1 MIRFIC
7 DTCERVKS
15 PNEVWLLGLAAE
27 AVAPTA
33 ARREVTI
40 LPVWDR
46 DRAVHSLAVHF
57 CSEKCKDRYVTRL
70 FGDEV
75 VEGETVRIVP
85 RTRIKPARVKPTK
98 IVSRRRTRR
107 KRVA

>member
-1 MIRFIC
+1 MIRFVC
-7 DTCERVKS
+7 DSCERVKDLTQI
-15 PNEVWLLGLAAE
+15 WILGLAAE

-40 LPVWDR
+40 LPAWDR

-57 CSEKCKDRYVTRL
+57 CSERCKDRYVTRL

-85 RTRIKPARVKPTK
+85 RTRITRNVKTTT
-98 IVSRRRTRR
+98 RRRPRTRR
-107 KRVA
+107 KRA

>member
-1 MIRFIC
+1 MIRFVC
-7 DTCERVKS
+7 DSCERIKS
-15 PNEVWLLGLAAE
+15 PKEIWLLGLAAE

-40 LPVWDR
+40 LPAWDR

-57 CSEKCKDRYVTRL
+57 CSARCKDRYVTRL

-85 RTRIKPARVKPTK
+85 RAKITATGARTTTR
-98 IVSRRRTRR
+98 RRARTRR
-107 KRVA
+107 KRAA

>member
-1 MIRFIC
+1 MIRFVC
-7 DTCERVKS
+7 DSCERVKS
-15 PNEVWLLGLAAE
+15 PNEIWLLGLAAE

-40 LPVWDR
+40 LPAWDR

-70 FGDEV
+70 FGNEV

-85 RTRIKPARVKPTK
+85 RTRIKATSTRTTT
-98 IVSRRRTRR
+98 RRRARTRR
-107 KRVA
+107 KRAA

>member
-1 MIRFIC
+1 MIRFVC
-7 DTCERVKS
+7 DSCETVKD
-15 PNEVWLLGLAAE
+15 PNEVWILGLAAE

-40 LPVWDR
+40 LPAWDR

-57 CSEKCKDRYVTRL
+57 CSERCKDRYVARL

-85 RTRIKPARVKPTK
+85 RTRITATSARTTT
-98 IVSRRRTRR
+98 RRRPRTRR

>member
-1 MIRFIC
+1 MIRFVC
-7 DTCERVKS
+7 DSCERVKD
-15 PNEVWLLGLAAE
+15 PNEIWILGLAAE

-40 LPVWDR
+40 LPAWDR
-46 DRAVHSLAVHF
+46 DRAVHTLAVHF
-57 CSEKCKDRYVTRL
+57 CSERCKDRYVTRL

-85 RTRIKPARVKPTK
+85 RTKIRTTSARTTTRRKPRA
-98 IVSRRRTRR
+98 RR

>member
-1 MIRFIC
+1 MIRFVC
-7 DTCERVKS
+7 DSCERVKDA
-15 PNEVWLLGLAAE
+15 NEIWILGLAAE

-40 LPVWDR
+40 LPAWDR

-57 CSEKCKDRYVTRL
+57 CSERCKDRYVTRL

-75 VEGETVRIVP
+75 TEGETVRIVP
-85 RTRIKPARVKPTK
+85 RTK
-98 IVSRRRTRR
+98 IRAATRKTTTRRRTRAR
-107 KRVA
+107 GKRAA

>member
-1 MIRFIC
+1 MIRFVC
-7 DTCERVKS
+7 DSCERVKS

-27 AVAPTA
+27 AIAPTA

-40 LPVWDR
+40 LPAWDR
-46 DRAVHSLAVHF
+46 ERAVHSLAVHF

-75 VEGETVRIVP
+75 AEGETVRIVP
-85 RTRIKPARVKPTK
+85 RTRIAPANTRTVA
-98 IVSRRRTRR
+98 RRRTRSRR